1 MDPADIAAPYKQR
14 MARLLEV
21 DENEIDLNDQLLQ
34 RGMQG
39 VGADGKPSVVPL
51 YSFEKQVREDPRWQ
65 YTDNAYETYTRVGT
79 DLLRMFGFR

>member
-14 MARLLEV
+14 MSRLLEV

-39 VGADGKPSVVPL
+39 VGADGKPSVTPL
-51 YSFEKQVREDPRWQ
+51 YDFEKMIRKDERWDA
-65 YTDNAYETYTRVGT
+65 TDNALAEYTSAGMNI
-79 DLLRMFGFR
+79 LQMFGLR